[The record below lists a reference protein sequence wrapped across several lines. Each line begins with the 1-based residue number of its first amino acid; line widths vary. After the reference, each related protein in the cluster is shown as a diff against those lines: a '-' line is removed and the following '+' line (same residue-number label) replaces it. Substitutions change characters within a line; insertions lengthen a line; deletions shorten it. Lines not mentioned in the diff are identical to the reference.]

1 MEIEDYPN
9 YLIYEDG
16 RVWSKIGKGRFLKP
30 IIRNKKRGYTVV
42 RLSNKNVGKI
52 LSLHRLVAIHYIPN
66 PENKPFVDH
75 INHIVDDNRVENLRW
90 ATVSENTLN
99 TDKVSSNS
107 GFTYICE
114 SKYSYRIK
122 ISILGFNKRYSKS
135 KYTLQEVVFIRD
147 KILNN

>member
-16 RVWSKIGKGRFLKP
+16 RVWSKIGKGRFLKQ
-30 IIRNKKRGYTVV
+30 IINKDGYKKVQLWNKSSGKN
-42 RLSNKNVGKI
+42 LSV
-52 LSLHRLVAIHYIPN
+52 HRLVAQAYIPN

-99 TDKVSSNS
+99 TDKVKPKT
-107 GFTYICE
+107 GFTYIYE
-114 SKYSYRIK
+114 REYSWIIRIFK
-122 ISILGFNKRYSKS
+122 LDFHKRYSKS
-135 KYTLQEVVFIRD
+135 KYTIEEVVLIRD
-147 KILNN
+147 MILND

>member
-30 IIRNKKRGYTVV
+30 IIRNKKRGYTMV

-90 ATVSENTLN
+90 ATISENTLN
-99 TDKVSSNS
+99 TDKVKPKT
-107 GFTYICE
+107 GFTYIYE
-114 SKYSYRIK
+114 REYSWIIRIFK
-122 ISILGFNKRYSKS
+122 LGYVKRYSKS
-135 KYTLQEVVFIRD
+135 KYTIEEVVLIRD
-147 KILNN
+147 MILN